1 MRGKKAKRFRL
12 QAKKYVQAIMQ
23 KPLTEGYNEYY
34 QVDNRMSMEPVLDAD
49 GLPRKDEGGQ
59 YMLAPKKIPG
69 TAHCAWHV
77 RVIYKLLKRNNGR
90 VRTAE

>member
-12 QAKKYVQAIMQ
+12 QAKKYVSAIMQ

-34 QVDNRMSMEPVLDAD
+34 QVDNRMSMAPVLDD
-49 GLPRKDEGGQ
+49 NGDPMTDQDGQ

-69 TAHCAWHV
+69 TVHCAWHV

-90 VRTAE
+90 VRTA